1 LLDSLLL
8 CPCKRLRHCLMT
20 GSQILPQGVVDL
32 LPARVA
38 ATISGVEVVLLAEVP
53 WMLHILL
60 RRRLLMPLACQL
72 NQLLLQALIMA
83 C

>member
-1 LLDSLLL
+1 LLQSLLL

-38 ATISGVEVVLLAEVP
+38 AAISRIEVVLLAEVP
-53 WMLHILL
+53 WLLHILL
-60 RRRLLMPLACQL
+60 DRRLLMPFACQVS
-72 NQLLLQALIMA
+72 QLLLQALIMA